1 MPIQV
6 IQSQEYIGDSLTKIN
21 NNFVTLDTNLA
32 ALSSISFRAD
42 NATTVT
48 TRTLPTTTTKVLS
61 VYNGSTYVGYVPLY

>member
-42 NATTVT
+42 RATTVT
-48 TRTLPTTTTKVLS
+48 TTLPTTTTKVLS